1 MMYYTAIIL
10 DFILRMTWS
19 LKLSPH
25 LDHWNDLEGGIFGLE
40 VLEVARRWV
49 WIFFRVETEWVRT
62 SKGPPAQE
70 ILLTDFEDR
79 FADDED

>member
-1 MMYYTAIIL
+1 M
-10 DFILRMTWS
+10 
-19 LKLSPH
+19 
-25 LDHWNDLEGGIFGLE
+25 
-40 VLEVARRWV
+40 